1 MGRGCHDGKRV
12 GARTPGL
19 SVCAAASDRKS
30 PGFPRLPPELRK
42 TPVILIRHGQPNS
55 TGCSPSPARI
65 PASGPTF
72 NRSRTPPS
80 TSCGRGFAAFQSR
93 SPHHQSVC
101 ARTRNR
107 RDHSRAS
114 QRTDHGGAVDCRTLL
129 VHLRYRFTLGRA
141 SCQVTGSC
149 IRPSTGPVVA
159 PGGGNGGDDL
169 PSIPRA
175 SV

>member
-1 MGRGCHDGKRV
+1 RGSLAPHKQFATPLVSGPPPKNAAQAQHQKASDHCEQDDIEVLLKLAHLPSAPCHRRKIPGSGPRLDVDYMGRGCHDGKRV

-72 NRSRTPPS
+72 
-80 TSCGRGFAAFQSR
+80 
-93 SPHHQSVC
+93 
-101 ARTRNR
+101 
-107 RDHSRAS
+107 
-114 QRTDHGGAVDCRTLL
+114 
-129 VHLRYRFTLGRA
+129 
-141 SCQVTGSC
+141 
-149 IRPSTGPVVA
+149 
-159 PGGGNGGDDL
+159 
-169 PSIPRA
+169 
-175 SV
+175 